1 MLKYKLLLYICIGL
15 NISVMA
21 QQTSENIKSVN
32 SLEDKVYGLSLLWS
46 EVKYNF
52 VNIDR
57 LDFDVDSLY
66 RETMKKVL
74 VTTNDV
80 DYYKE
85 LSNFL
90 RSFKDA
96 HTELLDMPDSGME
109 DIDYPKYSTKRFVIN
124 SIL

>member
-66 RETMKKVL
+66 REK
-74 VTTNDV
+74 
-80 DYYKE
+80 
-85 LSNFL
+85 
-90 RSFKDA
+90 
-96 HTELLDMPDSGME
+96 
-109 DIDYPKYSTKRFVIN
+109 STCHNK
-124 SIL
+124 

>member
-90 RSFKDA
+90 RSFKA
-96 HTELLDMPDSGME
+96 
-109 DIDYPKYSTKRFVIN
+109 RFWYGRYRLSEVFDKA
-124 SIL
+124 LW

>member
-66 RETMKKVL
+66 R
-74 VTTNDV
+74 
-80 DYYKE
+80 
-85 LSNFL
+85 LSL
-90 RSFKDA
+90 I
-96 HTELLDMPDSGME
+96 H
-109 DIDYPKYSTKRFVIN
+109 I
-124 SIL
+124 

>member
-80 DYYKE
+80 DYYK
-85 LSNFL
+85 
-90 RSFKDA
+90 
-96 HTELLDMPDSGME
+96 
-109 DIDYPKYSTKRFVIN
+109 
-124 SIL
+124 